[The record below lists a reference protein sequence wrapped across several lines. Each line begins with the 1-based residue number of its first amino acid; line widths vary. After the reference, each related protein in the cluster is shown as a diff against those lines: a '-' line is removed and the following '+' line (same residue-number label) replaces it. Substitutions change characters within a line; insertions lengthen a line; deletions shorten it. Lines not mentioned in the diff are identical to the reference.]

1 LGYDVAPTVFEQLSV
16 GRIPR
21 ERFMLSKVE
30 IQNFKG
36 FGEPVRLE
44 LRPLTILTGE
54 NGSGKT
60 SVLEAIGLL
69 SQNVSAPDSAPEFKW
84 REQHVDLGTSGSS
97 AFHKPDQDLRLQL
110 AVEVEAGDHFRNW
123 LRRHN
128 YDIDC
133 EAETLGYTVAH
144 HRGTQEWKHELLLDG
159 KVVATNATIP
169 LGRGLVKRGHGAM
182 LECAPSNLRERM
194 FDPAVSGPA
203 VLAPNLFLGTRAIGG
218 EVVNEAMHHRF
229 LIFGLYTSY
238 IGAYLRRRVFMVGP
252 ARIPTREA
260 PRADAA
266 PLAVGRRGERTI
278 TVLSAMFANP
288 RHLAQSRKIQQWSEV
303 FGLSS
308 LTSGWVM
315 EELLHAG
322 YLDSEFGTPLGFE
335 SAGCGAQQILPIIT
349 QVFCAPTNSAIL
361 IEEPEA
367 GLHPQAQL
375 DLARM
380 LCDAIRHGVQLL
392 ISTHSETLLEAL
404 AEAAETNALRHE
416 DCVIY
421 RLTKTS
427 SGAKAEKVQVHRDS
441 LARTTAA
448 AGAGR
453 LSA

>member
-1 LGYDVAPTVFEQLSV
+1 
-16 GRIPR
+16 
-21 ERFMLSKVE
+21 
-30 IQNFKG
+30 
-36 FGEPVRLE
+36 
-44 LRPLTILTGE
+44 
-54 NGSGKT
+54 
-60 SVLEAIGLL
+60 
-69 SQNVSAPDSAPEFKW
+69 
-84 REQHVDLGTSGSS
+84 
-97 AFHKPDQDLRLQL
+97 
-110 AVEVEAGDHFRNW
+110 
-123 LRRHN
+123 
-128 YDIDC
+128 
-133 EAETLGYTVAH
+133 
-144 HRGTQEWKHELLLDG
+144 
-159 KVVATNATIP
+159 
-169 LGRGLVKRGHGAM
+169 
-182 LECAPSNLRERM
+182 
-194 FDPAVSGPA
+194 
-203 VLAPNLFLGTRAIGG
+203 
-218 EVVNEAMHHRF
+218 VVNEAMHHRF

-260 PRADAA
+260 PKADAA

-322 YLDSEFGTPLGFE
+322 YLDSEFETPLGFE
-335 SAGCGAQQILPIIT
+335 SAGCGAQQILPVIT

-380 LCDAIRHGVQLL
+380 ICDAVRHGVQLL

-404 AEAAETNALRHE
+404 AQAAETNALRHE

-427 SGAKAEKVQVHRDS
+427 SGTKAEKVQVHRDS